1 MYTIYADDVCI
12 YNDVFAVGD
21 MKVVNPKLVME
32 DCAAGSLT
40 MTLPTINKAYST
52 IERLTTDIRVD
63 KDGEELW
70 SGRVLSESKDFWNNR
85 ILVCEGELAYFNDSS
100 QPPKEYA
107 GLSIRAFMS
116 DLIAVHNS
124 KVPANRRFAIGV
136 VTVED
141 NNFPT
146 RYTNYEKTIELF
158 NALVEQYGGHLRV
171 RKQNGIRYVDYLKDY
186 PDTSSQLIQF
196 GSNLIEFTRNWDST
210 GFANVLVS
218 LGERLEK
225 SPIEAL
231 DAYLTVESVNNGSMY
246 IQSDEA
252 VAAFGWI
259 EKVVSWDNVTD
270 PAVLL
275 EKAKAPTSSFG

>member
-1 MYTIYADDVCI
+1 MTSLTSMTMVSS
-12 YNDVFAVGD
+12 

-40 MTLPTINKAYST
+40 MALPPSNKAYGT
-52 IERLTTDIRVD
+52 IA
-63 KDGEELW
+63 
-70 SGRVLSESKDFWNNR
+70 GRVLSESKDFWNNR
-85 ILVCEGELAYFNDSS
+85 ILVCEGELAFFNVST

-124 KVPANRRFAIGV
+124 KVPANRRFAIGA

-141 NNFPT
+141 TDFPT
-146 RYTNYEKTIELF
+146 RYTNHEKTIELF
-158 NALVEQYGGHLRV
+158 NALVEQYGGHLRI
-171 RKQNGIRYVDYLKDY
+171 RKENGVRYVDYLKDY
-186 PDTSSQLIQF
+186 PDTCSQLIQF

-210 GFANVLVS
+210 EFATVLVP
-218 LGERLEK
+218 LGGRLDK

-246 IQSDEA
+246 ISKQDSCPG
-252 VAAFGWI
+252 AA
-259 EKVVSWDNVTD
+259 
-270 PAVLL
+270 
-275 EKAKAPTSSFG
+275 